1 MIAHC
6 FNDLPKLQTGQ
17 PKCRAAIEKLRADN
31 MLLKEELM
39 LENKFS
45 VQPTTAN
52 AAALIATLQDQSD
65 QYTRKVWRC
74 PATMP
79 FSRGCDHS

>member
-1 MIAHC
+1 MEVTPEEV
-6 FNDLPKLQTGQ
+6 LM
-17 PKCRAAIEKLRADN
+17 CRAAIEKLRADN

-65 QYTRKVWRC
+65 QYTRKV
-74 PATMP
+74 
-79 FSRGCDHS
+79 

>member
-1 MIAHC
+1 MSRP
-6 FNDLPKLQTGQ
+6 LKTEEMLMR
-17 PKCRAAIEKLRADN
+17 RAAIEKLRADN

-65 QYTRKVWRC
+65 QYTRKVWSC
-74 PATMP
+74 PAG
-79 FSRGCDHS
+79 FSSDTLKCHLQQ

>member
-1 MIAHC
+1 
-6 FNDLPKLQTGQ
+6 
-17 PKCRAAIEKLRADN
+17 

-65 QYTRKVWRC
+65 QYTRKVSWL
-74 PATMP
+74 AIHVAQL
-79 FSRGCDHS
+79 SSKGQSASSIQ